1 LRHGNPRTRSRLIE
15 ARRAEFEAQKEA
27 QIQEREDQAQLNAAK
42 QAIIEEERKK
52 MIMEHAAKL
61 YGHLPPGTIMSEKDL
76 EYFPA
81 EIRDEIRAKLA
92 SGTGGPASKFGIKQT
107 IQSYT
112 IF

>member
-1 LRHGNPRTRSRLIE
+1 MRHGNPRTRSRLIE

-92 SGTGGPASKFGIKQT
+92 SGTGGPASKF
-107 IQSYT
+107 
-112 IF
+112 